1 MKAESTFSSQT
12 PGFEVLDYFK
22 RFQKIVPTF
31 DTPSPWIASRA
42 RLTTGVLQTSLP
54 RLAKMRDDI
63 RSIRLRRPPDNHVS
77 TQSRILPFLTSELV
91 AGNQSLGVSRER
103 RNDAARMIEPSNVD
117 HPATIA
123 TVSKVWKPIG

>member
-1 MKAESTFSSQT
+1 MAFRSSDDTEIPSNLLTMKAESTFSSQT

-63 RSIRLRRPPDNHVS
+63 RSIKLRRPQTTMSRPNHAFY
-77 TQSRILPFLTSELV
+77 RF
-91 AGNQSLGVSRER
+91 
-103 RNDAARMIEPSNVD
+103 
-117 HPATIA
+117 
-123 TVSKVWKPIG
+123 